1 VCSANLRRMTALV
14 RTLNEGDVAGWVQCM
29 RTGFLADAVAGEVEY
44 RRKTMDLDRSR
55 GAFDS
60 DRVVGTLRSFATA
73 LTVPGPAEVA
83 ASALTNVT
91 VLSTHRRRGILTQM
105 VTGDLRDSADR
116 GETVGILI
124 ASEYGI
130 YGRFGYGAAVEN
142 ASYRI
147 DSSQARFREE
157 GTGTVELVDV
167 GTIRSEAPPLYET
180 FRATQ
185 PGAIG
190 RGGHWWD
197 RTLHLDDGP
206 GTEDRRGYQAL
217 YRSSS
222 GDPQGYLR
230 YRGTQQWDQARPDS
244 ILHVDELLATSPE
257 AYHRLWTYCCDVDL
271 VSTVEAPNR
280 SVDEP
285 LIWMLAD
292 ARAVRQT
299 ARFDFIWIRLLN
311 IPDALSARRYLVD
324 GQVVIEV
331 ADDLGLTEGRYR
343 LEGGP
348 SGASCVP
355 TSSSADISLG
365 VDALGSAYLGGVSL
379 RTLGQAG
386 RVVEHR
392 QGTLACADAMFRSGV
407 MPWCT
412 TWF

>member
-1 VCSANLRRMTALV
+1 MSGDV

-44 RRKTMDLDRSR
+44 RRKTMDLDRSW
-55 GAFDS
+55 GGFDG

-91 VLSTHRRRGILTQM
+91 VLPTHRRRGILTQM

-116 GETVGILI
+116 GESVGILI

-130 YGRFGYGAAVEN
+130 YGRFGYGAAIEN
-142 ASYRI
+142 ASYQI
-147 DSSQARFREE
+147 DSSQARFRAEDA
-157 GTGTVELVDV
+157 GMVELVDV
-167 GTIRSEAPPLYET
+167 ATIRKEAPPLYDR

-185 PGAIG
+185 PGTIG
-190 RGGHWWD
+190 RSDHLWD

-206 GTEDRRGYQAL
+206 ETAEHRGYQAL

-222 GDPQGYLR
+222 GDPEGYLR
-230 YRGTQQWDQARPDS
+230 YRGTQQWDQMRPDG
-244 ILHVDELLATSPE
+244 ILHVDELLSTSPE
-257 AYHRLWTYCCDVDL
+257 AYHRLWRYCCDVDL
-271 VSTVEAPNR
+271 ITTIEAPNR

-285 LIWMLAD
+285 LMWMLAD
-292 ARAVRQT
+292 ARVVRQT
-299 ARFDFIWIRLLN
+299 ARSDFVWVRLLN
-311 IPDALSARRYLVD
+311 VPDALSARRYLVE

-331 ADDLGLTEGRYR
+331 VDELGLTGGRYQ
-343 LEGGP
+343 LDGGP
-348 SGASCVP
+348 VGASCTP
-355 TSSSADISLG
+355 TSTPADISVG

-386 RVVEHR
+386 RVVEQR
-392 QGTLACADAMFRSGV
+392 QGALACADAMFRSPV
-407 MPWCT
+407 IPWCT